1 MNKILVSATAALLVV
16 SLAACGNQRASSGSD
31 STELAQGITKTE
43 IKLGSTQPLS
53 GGAATAGAGFKA
65 GLQAAIDEKNAQ
77 GGINGRKLSITVL
90 DDGFTP
96 ARSVANI
103 RRLGEQDKVF
113 GILSPAGTATL
124 PGSWPYIEQTNMPVF
139 GPVLPPD
146 PNLPSVYE
154 LATSQLD
161 QSRVMADFLA
171 TKGVK
176 TVGLVGQDND
186 LGQAVVDGMKRQ
198 ASKAGLT
205 VVASE
210 KTEPNSTDVSAAVL
224 KLRDAAPDAVVLGTD
239 NTQTT
244 LILKQAQQI
253 GWAPTFIG
261 GSSAVGVGS
270 TVAVGPAG
278 NAANNVYGTMVVD
291 LPTSDTPEV
300 ARWRAAPG
308 SAADSTGA
316 GFSLQAYA
324 TAQVFFGI
332 LDKMGNNLSWV
343 NFQKAAEA
351 TKDLKVGLL
360 PPVSFGTLPGGH
372 TGTVAA
378 KVARY
383 TTAAGWVTVT
393 PDWISPK

>member
-1 MNKILVSATAALLVV
+1 MKKIVIATTALLAV

-31 STELAQGITKTE
+31 SGAVAQGVTDTE
-43 IKLGSTQPLS
+43 IKLGTTEPLS

-65 GLQAAIDEKNAQ
+65 GLEAAIAEKNAD
-77 GGINGRKLSITVL
+77 GGINGRKLSISVL

-113 GILSPAGTATL
+113 GILSPAGTANL
-124 PGSWPYIEQTNMPVF
+124 PGSWPYIKQTDLPVF

-146 PNLPSVYE
+146 PDLPSVFT

-161 QSRVMADFLA
+161 QTRVIADFLA
-171 TKGVK
+171 EKGVK

-186 LGQAVVDGMKRQ
+186 LGASLTEGMDQQA
-198 ASKAGLT
+198 AKAGLT
-205 VVASE
+205 VVGSE

-224 KLRDAAPDAVVLGTD
+224 NLRKADPDAVVMATD
-239 NTQTT
+239 NTQTA

-253 GWAPTFIG
+253 GWKPVFIG
-261 GSSAVGVGS
+261 NSSTVGAGSS
-270 TVAVGPAG
+270 VAVGPAG
-278 NAANNVYGTMVVD
+278 TAADNVYGTMVVD

-300 ARWRAAPG
+300 AAWKAAPG
-308 SAADSTGA
+308 TAADSTGA
-316 GFSLQAYA
+316 GYSLQAYA

-332 LDKMGNNLSWV
+332 LEKMGDDLSWD
-343 NFQKAAEA
+343 NFQKTAEN
-351 TKDLKVGLL
+351 TKDLEVGLL
-360 PPVSFGTLPGGH
+360 PPVSFGALPGGH
-372 TGTVAA
+372 SGTVAA
-378 KVARY
+378 KVAQY
-383 TTAAGWVTVT
+383 TSAGGWTVVT

>member
-1 MNKILVSATAALLVV
+1 MKKIVVIATSAVLAV

-31 STELAQGITKTE
+31 STEVAQGVTDSEIALGTTE
-43 IKLGSTQPLS
+43 PLS

-65 GLQAAIDEKNAQ
+65 GLEAAIDEKNAA
-77 GGINGRKLSITVL
+77 GGINGRKLTITVL

-103 RRLGEQDKVF
+103 RRLGEQEKVF
-113 GILSPAGTATL
+113 GILSPAGTANL
-124 PGSWPYIEQTNMPVF
+124 PGSWPYIKEKNMPVF

-146 PNLPSVYE
+146 PDLPSVYE

-161 QSRVMADFLA
+161 QTRVIADFLA
-171 TKGVK
+171 GKGVK

-186 LGQAVVDGMKRQ
+186 LGQALTDGMAQQ
-198 ASKAGLT
+198 APKAGLT
-205 VVASE
+205 VVDSE

-224 KLRDAAPDAVVLGTD
+224 KLRDADPDAVVLGTD

-253 GWAPTFIG
+253 GWKPVFIG
-261 GSSAVGVGS
+261 NSSTMGAGSS
-270 TVAVGPAG
+270 VAVGPAG
-278 NAANNVYGTMVVD
+278 AAADNVYGTMVVD

-300 ARWRAAPG
+300 AAWKAAPG

-316 GFSLQAYA
+316 GYSLQAYA

-332 LDKMGNNLSWV
+332 LEKMGDDLSWD
-343 NFQKAAEA
+343 NFQKTAES
-351 TKDLKVGLL
+351 TKDLEVGLL
-360 PPVSFGTLPGGH
+360 PPVSFGALPGGH

-378 KVARY
+378 KVAQY
-383 TTAAGWVTVT
+383 TSTGGWVTVT
-393 PDWISPK
+393 PDWISPE